1 MEKEKFDGTIILA
14 IIDKSGSMDS
24 IKNDAIGGFNTFLE
38 EQQQLEGKCL
48 ISTVLFDSEYELTYH
63 GLNINE
69 AEKLTTQNYKPG
81 GMTALFDSIGKGI
94 LDVEKMKIEA
104 ERYLCVILTDGDE
117 NSSKEFN
124 KDAINKMISDRRE
137 TNWEFIFLAANQD
150 AMSVG
155 SSMGISTSN
164 SATFVADSDGIG
176 MAYSKMSKGATSY
189 RSMSMSDLQMKKD
202 NLLDDEK

>member
-81 GMTALFDSIGKGI
+81 GMTDLFDSIGKGI

-124 KDAINKMISDRRE
+124 KTTINKMISDRRE